1 MTDTALVVGGTRF
14 IGRHTV
20 EELLAHDYEVA
31 IFNRGNHENPFAD
44 DDRVTHVEGDR
55 KDETA
60 LRAAKLSV
68 EPDVVIDCVAYHPAD
83 VETAT
88 EIFADVDGY
97 VYISSGSSYAA
108 EEIPKRE
115 GETPLEPCTDAQA
128 TDDAHETYGNRKAEG
143 DRAVFAAAEDGVAA
157 MAVRPCIVYGPHDYT
172 ERLDYWIDRVLT
184 HDRVVVPGD
193 GQNLWH
199 RAYVEDVASAL
210 RIVAERGEP
219 GAAYNVGDRRAL
231 TLRETLE
238 TIADV
243 AGVDCELV
251 TASDDALAAGGL
263 EPDDFTLYREYP
275 HLLDTCALADLG
287 WESTPVDEAMAR
299 TVEEHRES
307 DRDGSEWDPGRE
319 AEERVI
325 GVKETL

>member
-1 MTDTALVVGGTRF
+1 MTDTALVIGGTRF

-20 EELLAHDYEVA
+20 SDLLANGYEVVML
-31 IFNRGNHENPFAD
+31 NRGNHENPFAD

-55 KDETA
+55 TNERD
-60 LRAAKLSV
+60 LRTAKLSAD
-68 EPDVVIDCVAYHPAD
+68 PDVVIDCVAYYPDD
-83 VETAT
+83 VETAVDV
-88 EIFADVDGY
+88 FADVDGY

-115 GETPLEPCTDAQA
+115 GETPLRDCTPEQA
-128 TDDAHETYGNRKAEG
+128 TDESDETYGNRKAEG
-143 DRAVFAAAEDGVAA
+143 DRIVFDAAEEGVNA
-157 MAVRPCIVYGPHDYT
+157 MAVRPCIVYGPNDYT
-172 ERLDYWIDRVLT
+172 ERLDYWIDRVLSY
-184 HDRVVVPGD
+184 DRVVVPGD

-210 RIVAERGEP
+210 RVVAERGEP

-231 TLRETLE
+231 TLEETLE
-238 TIADV
+238 TVAAA
-243 AGVDCELV
+243 AGVDCEV
-251 TASDDALAAGGL
+251 VPASADALAAGGL
-263 EPDDFTLYREYP
+263 EPDDFVLYREYP

-299 TVEEHRES
+299 TVAEHRAAE
-307 DRDGSEWDPGRE
+307 RDGGEWDPGRD
-319 AEERVI
+319 AEERVL